1 MGKESRIEW
10 CDATWNPWYGC
21 HKVSAG
27 CKNCYM
33 YRDMA
38 RTSFNPHIV
47 TRAKD
52 RTFFA
57 PLEWKVPEKVF
68 TCSWSDFFIEEADP
82 WRADAWEIIKKTPMI
97 TYQILTKRP
106 ERIEHNLP
114 FEFYLNGLPVNVW
127 LGVSAENQEEFDARW
142 PVLESVAHTLR
153 ATITFLSLEPLLGPI
168 DMEGWLEE
176 TDLGDEDHQ
185 RWQVIPDW
193 IITGGESG
201 PEDKIR
207 KADPQ
212 WFLDIQR
219 QCQEAGIAFFH
230 KQNGGSKKDPVH
242 GAWGGRELN
251 GKTYS
256 EFPKT
261 Y

>member
-10 CDATWNPWYGC
+10 CDASWNPWYGC

-38 RTSFNPHIV
+38 RTPFNPHVV
-47 TRAKD
+47 TRAKPA
-52 RTFFA
+52 TFNA
-57 PLEWKVPEKVF
+57 PLKWKVPLKVF

-82 WRADAWEIIKKTPMI
+82 WRAEAWEIIKATPHI

-106 ERIEHNLP
+106 ERIEGCIPFAFYEHGLP
-114 FEFYLNGLPVNVW
+114 FNVW
-127 LGVSAENQEEFDARW
+127 LGVSAENQEQFDARW
-142 PVLESVAHTLR
+142 PKIEATAHTLR
-153 ATITFLSLEPLLGPI
+153 AAVTFLSLEPLLGPI
-168 DMEGWLEE
+168 DLGEWLHD
-176 TDLGDEDHQ
+176 TGLGDEDRS
-185 RWQVIPDW
+185 RWQVKPDW
-193 IITGGESG
+193 VITGGESG
-201 PEDKIR
+201 PREKVR
-207 KADPQ
+207 LANPR
-212 WFLDIQR
+212 WFASIQK
-219 QCQEAGIAFFH
+219 QCEAAGIAFFH

-256 EFPKT
+256 EFPST
-261 Y
+261 S